1 MTSRTWFVACAS
13 VAVLFGAGDPV
24 RAQVE
29 RLEPVTDAM
38 LQDPDPSDWLN
49 WRRTLDGWGY
59 SPLDQINLDNVGE
72 LRLAWSWGMEPGV
85 SQTTPIVHDG
95 ILYLANPGNVV
106 QALRADSGD
115 FIWEYRREM
124 EERLRPAAQ
133 MRSLAIYE
141 DLIILNTVDAHVV
154 GLDARTGEERWDTDV
169 TPDQDGYGFSSGP
182 IIADG
187 TVVAG
192 LRGCERF
199 REDTCYIVGVHGRTG
214 RLLWRTSTIARPGE
228 RGGDTWGDLPL
239 LFRAGSDAWIPGAY
253 DPLNR
258 LVYYGTSQA
267 KPWSRDARG
276 TDGDALYSN
285 STLALDPETGEM
297 RWFFQHIPGDSHDM
311 DETFERILIDYDGRQ
326 SVFSMG
332 KLGILWELD
341 RTTGAFTKAV
351 DLGYQNLAYV
361 DPETGAFSY
370 RDGMVSGVGE
380 ELFFC
385 PSTGGFKALR
395 AMAYHPDTTAL
406 YVPLNLNCE
415 TAAFGMVERRAGGGG
430 TGGVRG
436 RLNHFH
442 PDAPGQLGEFQ
453 ALDIRTGET
462 LWKHRRRAPYNTAAL
477 TTAGGLVFV
486 GDWERHVFAYDA
498 ATGEQLWQ
506 SRLTTMSNGYP
517 ITYAVDGKQ
526 YIAFSAGGPL
536 GASSW
541 TNILPSDLLQDIRNP
556 RQGGNALF
564 AFTLPL
570 DPPSSSARRDL
581 NSDSEYV
588 TQELLKLENM
598 GMVPRLDRST
608 SVAGP
613 DINDDG
619 VRDDIEAYVGS
630 LFDTAAEKNALLQ
643 VSRVLRM
650 AMIVGEGNPNSEELR
665 RTSNAIGDAIN
676 CVWTTYSDDIANEK
690 VADIR
695 KVTVNT
701 QERFAAYGRYSGMV
715 SGFSLRLPAE
725 NTCAAP

>member
-1 MTSRTWFVACAS
+1 MPSPASRAYLVWLVAAVVLAAS
-13 VAVLFGAGDPV
+13 VFPA
-24 RAQVE
+24 RAQDGDFT
-29 RLEPVTDAM
+29 PVTDAV
-38 LQDPDPSDWLN
+38 LQDPDPADWLN

-59 SPLDQINLDNVGE
+59 SPLDQVDRGNVGD
-72 LRLAWSWGMEPGV
+72 LRLVWSWGLEPGV

-95 ILYLANPGNVV
+95 VMYIANPGNVV
-106 QALRADSGD
+106 QALDAGTGD

-124 EERLRPAAQ
+124 DERLRPAAQ

-169 TPDQDGYGFSSGP
+169 APDQDGFGFSSGP
-182 IIADG
+182 VIADG
-187 TVVAG
+187 TIVAG

-199 REDTCYIVGVHGRTG
+199 REDTCYIVGVDGGTG

-253 DPLNR
+253 DPVSR
-258 LVYYGTSQA
+258 LVYYGTAQA

-351 DLGYQNLAYV
+351 DLGYQNLADV
-361 DPETGAFSY
+361 DPETGEFTY
-370 RDGMVSGVGE
+370 REGMVSGVGE
-380 ELFFC
+380 MLFFC

-395 AMAYHPDTTAL
+395 AMAYHPDTGAL
-406 YVPLNLNCE
+406 YVPLNLQCE
-415 TAAFGMVERRAGGGG
+415 TAAFGPVEMRAGGGG

-462 LWKHRRRAPYNTAAL
+462 LWKHRLRVPYNTAAL
-477 TTAGGLVFV
+477 TTGGGLVFV

-498 ATGEQLWQ
+498 ASGEQLWQ
-506 SRLTTMSNGYP
+506 SRLTTMANGYP
-517 ITYAVDGKQ
+517 ITYAVDGRQ
-526 YIAFSAGGPL
+526 YIAFGAGGPL
-536 GASSW
+536 GGSSW
-541 TNILPSDLLQDIRNP
+541 TSIIPADLIPEKRNP
-556 RQGGNALF
+556 RQGNGIFVF
-564 AFTLPL
+564 A
-570 DPPSSSARRDL
+570 
-581 NSDSEYV
+581 
-588 TQELLKLENM
+588 
-598 GMVPRLDRST
+598 VP
-608 SVAGP
+608 
-613 DINDDG
+613 
-619 VRDDIEAYVGS
+619 
-630 LFDTAAEKNALLQ
+630 
-643 VSRVLRM
+643 
-650 AMIVGEGNPNSEELR
+650 EE
-665 RTSNAIGDAIN
+665 D
-676 CVWTTYSDDIANEK
+676 
-690 VADIR
+690 
-695 KVTVNT
+695 
-701 QERFAAYGRYSGMV
+701 
-715 SGFSLRLPAE
+715 
-725 NTCAAP
+725 